1 MPSIGAL
8 PLDHMPF
15 SWPSLLL
22 SPNTICL
29 MGALLCR
36 LLLPARW
43 QQDNPATHS
52 LLMGISV
59 LLDSPSRLTYVLLRR
74 GLLEMLLLPQKWF
87 SRTNLRSSGRDP
99 CNVVSHMLCQQSP
112 CYLCTKVWP
121 NSSNFPPL
129 HSPSYKTQ
137 KAFLEGE
144 QNVSLNEFLQYFLS
158 TL

>member
-8 PLDHMPF
+8 PLDHMLF

-22 SPNTICL
+22 SPITICL

-52 LLMGISV
+52 LLTGIRV

-74 GLLEMLLLPQKWF
+74 GLLEKMLLPEKWF
-87 SRTNLRSSGRDP
+87 WGSGRDP

-112 CYLCTKVWP
+112 FYLCTKVWP
-121 NSSNFPPL
+121 NSSNFPLL

-144 QNVSLNEFLQYFLS
+144 QNVSLSELMNFAS
-158 TL
+158 IS